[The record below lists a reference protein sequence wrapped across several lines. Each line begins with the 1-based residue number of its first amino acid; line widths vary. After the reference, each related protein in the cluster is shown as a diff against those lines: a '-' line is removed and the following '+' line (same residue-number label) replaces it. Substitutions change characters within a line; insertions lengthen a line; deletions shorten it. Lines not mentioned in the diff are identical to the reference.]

1 MKEKGE
7 KKKNG
12 DRLALE
18 DLLLVWFGS
27 ACPFEVSITVY
38 HL

>member
-1 MKEKGE
+1 MMKEKGG
-7 KKKNG
+7 KNG